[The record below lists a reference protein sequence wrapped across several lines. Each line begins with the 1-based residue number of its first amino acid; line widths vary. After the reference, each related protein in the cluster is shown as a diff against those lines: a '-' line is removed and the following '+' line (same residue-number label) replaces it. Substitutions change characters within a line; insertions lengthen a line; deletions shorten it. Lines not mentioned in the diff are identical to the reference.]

1 MMVWIGMTQYV
12 LATSVF
18 QPDRKYTCTPHPD
31 SRSRSR
37 AKRESNHAGYVAVM
51 EMEDDAP
58 YPKMIS
64 KRAKGCVRVVKLWPK
79 RFLGISEKCAANV
92 AKYAAEELIRQLNA
106 NKLY

>member
-1 MMVWIGMTQYV
+1 MVKYV
-12 LATSVF
+12 IKVSSAKMPSSCWG
-18 QPDRKYTCTPHPD
+18 KYQH
-31 SRSRSR
+31 
-37 AKRESNHAGYVAVM
+37 VAVM